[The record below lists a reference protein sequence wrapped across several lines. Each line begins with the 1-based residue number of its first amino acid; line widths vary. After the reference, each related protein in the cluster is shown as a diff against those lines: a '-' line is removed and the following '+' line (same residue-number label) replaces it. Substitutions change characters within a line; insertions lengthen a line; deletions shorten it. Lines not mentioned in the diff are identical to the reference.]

1 MIRSQ
6 KHQKSKN
13 IESIYALSP
22 IQEGLLFHTLY
33 APNSGVYIEQILL
46 TFSGQMNAEIFK
58 QSWPYFFGRVVNS
71 LCRWS
76 KNRWICLGATLIG
89 KISPQWSNNK
99 NWKHS

>member
-22 IQEGLLFHTLY
+22 MQEGLLFHTLY

-46 TFSGQMNAEIFK
+46 TFSG
-58 QSWPYFFGRVVNS
+58 
-71 LCRWS
+71 
-76 KNRWICLGATLIG
+76 
-89 KISPQWSNNK
+89 
-99 NWKHS
+99 